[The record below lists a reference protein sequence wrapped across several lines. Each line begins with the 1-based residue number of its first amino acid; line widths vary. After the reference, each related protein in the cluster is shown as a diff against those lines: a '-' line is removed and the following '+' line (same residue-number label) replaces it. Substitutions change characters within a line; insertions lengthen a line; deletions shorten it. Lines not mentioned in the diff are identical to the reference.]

1 MSKLDE
7 LLRELCP
14 NGVEYKKLGEI
25 ATISRGGNFQK
36 KDFLTEGVPCIHYGQ
51 IYTKYGLFAD
61 KTFTFI
67 SEECAKKQKMAQPN
81 DIVMAVTS
89 ENIEDVCKCLAW
101 LGDEPAAISGHS
113 AIIHHNQNA
122 KYLVYYFHSQM
133 FFAQKRKLAHGTK
146 VIEVTPD
153 ALVDITLPLPPI
165 EVQREIVRIL
175 DNFTNLTAELTAE
188 LTARKTQYGY
198 YRDKVLTPKDDVVV
212 ETLGNI
218 CRFVRGPFGGALKKE
233 IFKPTGYAVYE
244 QQHAIYRKLEFR
256 YYIDKQK
263 YEELKRFAVHPGEMI
278 VSCSG
283 TIGKTFVIP
292 ENAPEGVINQ
302 ALLKLTPTSRINVF
316 YLQYFFDNTI
326 SKILNSVA
334 RGGAIKNVPSVE
346 ELKAI
351 KIPIPTL
358 EVQQR
363 LVEVLDNFEKI
374 CSDLNIG
381 LPAEIEARQK
391 QYEYYRDKLLTF
403 AETGN
408 TILSRAEQSRAE
420 QSRAEQSRAEQSKA
434 LIKLVQ
440 YVYGCVWLEL
450 GNVIVSLN
458 TGLNPRKFFKLNTE
472 DATNYYI
479 TIREMKDGK
488 IVPSEKTDRMNDEA
502 RMLCNNRSNLEVGDV
517 LFSGTGTIGETAV
530 IEKEPSNWNIK
541 EGVYAIKPNQT
552 MIQPMYLRYI
562 LMTDF
567 IKKEYMKKAAG
578 GTVQSVP
585 MGELKKIKI
594 PVPSLQEQSRITG
607 VLKQLDDLCND
618 LTSGLP
624 AEIEARQKQYEYYR
638 DKLLTFKEVAAT

>member
-7 LLRELCP
+7 LIRELCP
-14 NGVEYKKLGEI
+14 DGVEYKRLEECCTLVKGKTPIQKAEPGEYPLVVTTSERRTCSTYQFDKPTVCI
-25 ATISRGGNFQK
+25 PLISSRGHGVASLNSVYYQEGKFALGNILCGVTPNDEDYLSAKFLFEYLNYK
-36 KDFLTEGVPCIHYGQ
+36 KDTLLVPLMKGGANVSM
-51 IYTKYGLFAD
+51 TVDSL
-61 KTFTFI
+61 
-67 SEECAKKQKMAQPN
+67 
-81 DIVMAVTS
+81 
-89 ENIEDVCKCLAW
+89 
-101 LGDEPAAISGHS
+101 
-113 AIIHHNQNA
+113 
-122 KYLVYYFHSQM
+122 
-133 FFAQKRKLAHGTK
+133 KR
-146 VIEVTPD
+146 VSVP
-153 ALVDITLPLPPI
+153 VPPMQ
-165 EVQREIVRIL
+165 VQSEIVGIL
-175 DNFTNLTAELTAE
+175 NGFTNLLMELTAE

-198 YRDKVLTPKDDVVV
+198 YRDKLLTPKDDVVV

-263 YEELKRFAVHPGEMI
+263 YEELKRFAVRPGEMI

-420 QSRAEQSRAEQSKA
+420 QSRAEQSRAEQSRA
-434 LIKLVQ
+434 LIKLLQ
-440 YVYGCVWLEL
+440 YVFGYAMLPLSEIANVFRGEYITKKNEKA
-450 GNVIVSLN
+450 GNVPVIL
-458 TGLNPRKFFKLNTE
+458 GGQEP
-472 DATNYYI
+472 AYYI
-479 TIREMKDGK
+479 DRANHTGEIVAVARSGASAGFVSYWDEPIFITDGFGY
-488 IVPSEKTDRMNDEA
+488 
-502 RMLCNNRSNLEVGDV
+502 EV
-517 LFSGTGTIGETAV
+517 
-530 IEKEPSNWNIK
+530 
-541 EGVYAIKPNQT
+541 
-552 MIQPMYLRYI
+552 
-562 LMTDF
+562 
-567 IKKEYMKKAAG
+567 KKEVAIPKYLYYVLKNKEIELNGMKRGAG
-578 GTVQSVP
+578 VP
-585 MGELKKIKI
+585 HVSGERLGEINL
-594 PVPSLQEQSRITG
+594 PVPPIEEQKRVVSI
-607 VLKQLDDLCND
+607 LDRFDVICND

>member
-51 IYTKYGLFAD
+51 IYTKYGLFTD

-502 RMLCNNRSNLEVGDV
+502 RKLCNNRSNLEVGDV

-562 LMTDF
+562 LMTAF

-585 MGELKKIKI
+585 MGELKKIRI
-594 PVPSLQEQSRITG
+594 PVPSLQEQNRIVG

-624 AEIEARQKQYEYYR
+624 AEIEAIQRQYEYYR
-638 DKLLTFKEVAAT
+638 DKLLTFKERG

>member
-14 NGVEYKKLGEI
+14 DGVEYKKLGEI

-101 LGDEPAAISGHS
+101 LGDEPVAVSGHS
-113 AIIHHNQNA
+113 AIIHHHQNA

-153 ALVDITLPLPPI
+153 ALVDIALPVPPV

-188 LTARKTQYGY
+188 LTARKTQYAY
-198 YRDKVLTPKDDVVV
+198 YRDNLLTTKPQWNHVKILDMLSQPITDGPHTTPQFVQNGVPFISVDSIWDGKIHFEKRRGYITEEFDEECCKKYKPQKNDVYMVKSGSTTGKVAFVDTDIRF
-212 ETLGNI
+212 NI
-218 CRFVRGPFGGALKKE
+218 WSPLAAMRVNEKNSARFL
-233 IFKPTGYAVYE
+233 
-244 QQHAIYRKLEFR
+244 
-256 YYIDKQK
+256 
-263 YEELKRFAVHPGEMI
+263 
-278 VSCSG
+278 
-283 TIGKTFVIP
+283 
-292 ENAPEGVINQ
+292 
-302 ALLKLTPTSRINVF
+302 F
-316 YLQYFFDNTI
+316 YLLQTERVQKQVKAKSSHGSQPN
-326 SKILNSVA
+326 LGM
-334 RGGAIKNVPSVE
+334 R
-346 ELKAI
+346 ELEQFEVD
-351 KIPIPTL
+351 IPPL
-358 EVQQR
+358 DVQNR
-363 LVEVLDNFEKI
+363 IVNVLDNFEKI

-403 AETGN
+403 AENGN

-420 QSRAEQSRAEQSKA
+420 QSRAEQSRAEQSRA
-434 LIKLVQ
+434 LIKLLQ
-440 YVYGCVWLEL
+440 YVFGYAVVSLQDVVKNSCSGGTPKKGVSEYYEDGNIPWLRTQEVVFRDICKTECFITESAVK
-450 GNVIVSLN
+450 NSAAKWIPENCVIVAIS
-458 TGLNPRKFFKLNTE
+458 G
-472 DATNYYI
+472 ATAGRCAIN
-479 TIREMKDGK
+479 K
-488 IVPSEKTDRMNDEA
+488 IPLTTNQHC
-502 RMLCNNRSNLEVGDV
+502 LNLEVDPEMALYRYVYYCICARQEELLAKKEGARGD
-517 LFSGTGTIGETAV
+517 LNSTRILSLQIDLPS
-530 IEKEPSNWNIK
+530 IEKQKRIVSILDRFD
-541 EGVYAIKPNQT
+541 AI
-552 MIQPMYLRYI
+552 
-562 LMTDF
+562 
-567 IKKEYMKKAAG
+567 
-578 GTVQSVP
+578 
-585 MGELKKIKI
+585 
-594 PVPSLQEQSRITG
+594 
-607 VLKQLDDLCND
+607 CND

>member
-25 ATISRGGNFQK
+25 AMISRGGNFQK

-101 LGDEPAAISGHS
+101 LGDEPVAVSGHS
-113 AIIHHNQNA
+113 AIIHHDQDA

-133 FFAQKRKLAHGTK
+133 FLAQKRKLAHGTK

-153 ALVDITLPLPPI
+153 ALVDIVLPIPPLEI
-165 EVQREIVRIL
+165 QREIVRML
-175 DNFTNLTAELTAE
+175 DSYTEGVVELQRQLTAE
-188 LTARKTQYGY
+188 LTARKTQYSY
-198 YRDKVLTPKDDVVV
+198 YRDKLLTPKDDVVV

-218 CRFVRGPFGGALKKE
+218 CRFVRGPFGGAMKKE

-334 RGGAIKNVPSVE
+334 RGGAIKNVPSVG

-363 LVEVLDNFEKI
+363 LVEVLDNFGKI

-408 TILSRAEQSRAE
+408 TILSRAEQSRA
-420 QSRAEQSRAEQSKA
+420 
-434 LIKLVQ
+434 LIKLLQ
-440 YVYGCVWLEL
+440 YVFGYAVVTLEDIAENCDSMRKPVTSGKREAGEYPYYGAS
-450 GNVIVSLN
+450 GIVDYVKDYIFDGDYLLVSEDGANLLARSTPIAFSISGKNWVNNHAHVLKFDCYETRRFVEFYLN
-458 TGLNPRKFFKLNTE
+458 SIDLAQYISGGAQPKLNQKNLNRIE
-472 DATNYYI
+472 IPLPSQERQKYI
-479 TIREMKDGK
+479 VEILDRFDTI
-488 IVPSEKTDRMNDEA
+488 
-502 RMLCNNRSNLEVGDV
+502 
-517 LFSGTGTIGETAV
+517 
-530 IEKEPSNWNIK
+530 
-541 EGVYAIKPNQT
+541 
-552 MIQPMYLRYI
+552 
-562 LMTDF
+562 
-567 IKKEYMKKAAG
+567 
-578 GTVQSVP
+578 
-585 MGELKKIKI
+585 
-594 PVPSLQEQSRITG
+594 
-607 VLKQLDDLCND
+607 CND

-638 DKLLTFKEVAAT
+638 DKLLTFKERG

>member
-7 LLRELCP
+7 LIRELCP
-14 NGVEYKKLGEI
+14 DGVEYKRLEECCTLVKGKTPIQKAEPGEYPLVVTTSERRTCSTYQFDKPTVCI
-25 ATISRGGNFQK
+25 PLISSRGHGVASLNSVYYQEGKFALGNILCGVTPNDEDYLSAKFLFEYLNYK
-36 KDFLTEGVPCIHYGQ
+36 KDTLLVPLMKGGANVSM
-51 IYTKYGLFAD
+51 TVDSL
-61 KTFTFI
+61 
-67 SEECAKKQKMAQPN
+67 
-81 DIVMAVTS
+81 
-89 ENIEDVCKCLAW
+89 
-101 LGDEPAAISGHS
+101 
-113 AIIHHNQNA
+113 
-122 KYLVYYFHSQM
+122 
-133 FFAQKRKLAHGTK
+133 KR
-146 VIEVTPD
+146 VSVP
-153 ALVDITLPLPPI
+153 VPPMQ
-165 EVQREIVRIL
+165 VQSEIVGIL
-175 DNFTNLTAELTAE
+175 NGFTNLLMELTAE

-198 YRDKVLTPKDDVVV
+198 YRDKLLTPKDDVVV

-263 YEELKRFAVHPGEMI
+263 YEELKRFAVRPGEMI

-408 TILSRAEQSRAE
+408 TILSRAEQSRA
-420 QSRAEQSRAEQSKA
+420 
-434 LIKLVQ
+434 LIKLLQ
-440 YVYGCVWLEL
+440 YVFGYAVVSLQDVVKNSCSGGTPKKGVSEYYEDGNIPWLRTQEVVFRDICKTECFITESAVK
-450 GNVIVSLN
+450 NSAAKWIPENCVIVAIS
-458 TGLNPRKFFKLNTE
+458 G
-472 DATNYYI
+472 ATAGRCAIN
-479 TIREMKDGK
+479 K
-488 IVPSEKTDRMNDEA
+488 IPLTTNQHC
-502 RMLCNNRSNLEVGDV
+502 LNLEVDPEMALYRYV
-517 LFSGTGTIGETAV
+517 YYCICAKQEELLA
-530 IEKEPSNWNIK
+530 KK
-541 EGVYAIKPNQT
+541 EGARGDLNST
-552 MIQPMYLRYI
+552 RI
-562 LMTDF
+562 L
-567 IKKEYMKKAAG
+567 
-578 GTVQSVP
+578 
-585 MGELKKIKI
+585 
-594 PVPSLQEQSRITG
+594 SLQIDLPSIEEQKRIISI
-607 VLKQLDDLCND
+607 LDRFDSICND

>member
-7 LLRELCP
+7 LIRELCP
-14 NGVEYKKLGEI
+14 DGVEYKRLEECCTLVKGKTPIQKAEPGEYPLVVTTSERRTCSTYQFDKPTVCI
-25 ATISRGGNFQK
+25 PLISSRGHGVASLNSVYYQEGKFALGNILCGVTPNDEDYLSAKFLFEYLNYK
-36 KDFLTEGVPCIHYGQ
+36 KDTLLVPLMKGGANVSM
-51 IYTKYGLFAD
+51 TVDSL
-61 KTFTFI
+61 
-67 SEECAKKQKMAQPN
+67 
-81 DIVMAVTS
+81 
-89 ENIEDVCKCLAW
+89 
-101 LGDEPAAISGHS
+101 
-113 AIIHHNQNA
+113 
-122 KYLVYYFHSQM
+122 
-133 FFAQKRKLAHGTK
+133 KR
-146 VIEVTPD
+146 VSVP
-153 ALVDITLPLPPI
+153 VPPMQ
-165 EVQREIVRIL
+165 VQSEIVGIL
-175 DNFTNLTAELTAE
+175 NGFTNLLMELTAE

-198 YRDKVLTPKDDVVV
+198 YRDKLLTPKDDVVV

-263 YEELKRFAVHPGEMI
+263 YEELKRFAVRPGEMI

-420 QSRAEQSRAEQSKA
+420 QSRAEQSRA
-434 LIKLVQ
+434 LNKLLQ
-440 YVYGCVWLEL
+440 YVFGYAVVTLEDIAENCDSMRKPVTSGKREAGEYPYYGAS
-450 GNVIVSLN
+450 GIVDYVKDYIFDGDYLLVSEDGANLLARSTPIAFSISGKNWVNNHAHVLKFDCYETRRFVEFYLN
-458 TGLNPRKFFKLNTE
+458 SIDLAPYISGGAQPKLNQKNLNRIE
-472 DATNYYI
+472 IPLPSQERQKYIVDILDRFDAI
-479 TIREMKDGK
+479 
-488 IVPSEKTDRMNDEA
+488 
-502 RMLCNNRSNLEVGDV
+502 
-517 LFSGTGTIGETAV
+517 
-530 IEKEPSNWNIK
+530 
-541 EGVYAIKPNQT
+541 
-552 MIQPMYLRYI
+552 
-562 LMTDF
+562 
-567 IKKEYMKKAAG
+567 
-578 GTVQSVP
+578 
-585 MGELKKIKI
+585 
-594 PVPSLQEQSRITG
+594 
-607 VLKQLDDLCND
+607 CND

-638 DKLLTFKEVAAT
+638 DRLLSFKELN